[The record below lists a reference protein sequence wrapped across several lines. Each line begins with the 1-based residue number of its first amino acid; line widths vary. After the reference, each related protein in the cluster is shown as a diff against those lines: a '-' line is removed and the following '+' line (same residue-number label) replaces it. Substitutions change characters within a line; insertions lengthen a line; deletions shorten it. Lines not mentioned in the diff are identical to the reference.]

1 MSRSLKPILTGIW
14 GLLLIPLIAAILE
27 TQLEE
32 NLFSDPNAPA
42 TTVFSNL
49 VVLGHQLWFQFVLVF
64 FTGIVL
70 GFSLDWL
77 ARKADQNKG
86 SELRNLG
93 SKFRTLSGSIKMTA
107 SSEWPN
113 NVRDLKPEI
122 MSALI
127 SAKKFGL
134 WAPDE
139 RVYQFPDAS
148 FLCEYF
154 KFVGKLLED
163 RHFDEAK
170 REALAWKRFLDRGK
184 LS

>member
-1 MSRSLKPILTGIW
+1 LGSSADPSDRRYSRKAVG
-14 GLLLIPLIAAILE
+14 G
-27 TQLEE
+27 
-32 NLFSDPNAPA
+32 NLFSDPNAPG

-49 VVLGHQLWFQFVLVF
+49 VVLGHQLWFQFVLVL

-93 SKFRTLSGSIKMTA
+93 SKFRTLSDSIKMTA